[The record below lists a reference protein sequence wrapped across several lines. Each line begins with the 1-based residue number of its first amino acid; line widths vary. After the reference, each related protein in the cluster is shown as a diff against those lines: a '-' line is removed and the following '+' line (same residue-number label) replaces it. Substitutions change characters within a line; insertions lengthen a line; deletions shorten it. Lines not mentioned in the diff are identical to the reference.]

1 MDDLNLDLLSNEFL
15 DDLLCESQ
23 AELSLAEAIGKYLE
37 VHSIED
43 LEDLTGLDSSRL
55 MKFLALEG
63 NPTLGEMRNIA
74 KAIGKK
80 LVLEFK

>member
-43 LEDLTGLDSSRL
+43 LEDLTINGLSNSKECELPESLHTQILLRAVQ
-55 MKFLALEG
+55 M
-63 NPTLGEMRNIA
+63 A
-74 KAIGKK
+74 KA
-80 LVLEFK
+80 VWAA